1 MKKIGH
7 FLNLPKIYFSY
18 IFRTKK
24 CNYLPIRLWI
34 ETSSRCNLAC
44 RLCVNKDIDAS
55 LKGDMDFDL
64 YKKIIN
70 DVWRYVFD
78 VNLFH
83 RGEPLLNPRII
94 DMIKYANSKAIKT
107 RIHTNGVLLNENLSR
122 EIIKAGLNLISFS
135 FDGYSKDTY
144 EKNRIGGTY
153 EKTLDNIIT
162 FLKLKKELKSKTPFT
177 IVQIMEFD
185 ENLFGCDFEIQKNNF
200 MKNFENLSLDKI
212 VIRNP
217 HNWGGL
223 LEIEG
228 IEKIDKSRAKIIPCT
243 FPWYSLTI
251 FYNGKVYLCPQDFEG
266 EILAG
271 DASRD
276 SIKDIFNN
284 EVMTGMRTNFKNKTI
299 EDISPCN
306 NCDRIWRQTV
316 AGIPKEYLKV
326 FLKDSMR
333 KN

>member
-1 MKKIGH
+1 MKKLWH

-18 IFRTKK
+18 IFRTNK
-24 CNYLPIRLWI
+24 CNYPPIRLWI

-44 RLCVNKDIDAS
+44 RLCANKSIDPS

-64 YKKIIN
+64 YKKIID

-83 RGEPLLNPRII
+83 RGEPLLNPRIV

-107 RIHTNGVLLNENLSR
+107 RIHTNGVPLNENLSR

-144 EKNRIGGTY
+144 EKNRIGASF

-162 FLKLKKELKSKTPFT
+162 FLKLKKELRSKTPYT
-177 IVQIMEFD
+177 IIQTMEFD
-185 ENLFGCDFEIQKNNF
+185 ENLSGDDFKIQKNNF
-200 MKNFENLSLDKI
+200 MKKFENLPLDRM
-212 VIRNP
+212 VTRNP

-223 LEIEG
+223 LELKG
-228 IEKIDKSRAKIIPCT
+228 IGKIDKSRVKIIPCT

-266 EILAG
+266 KIPTG
-271 DASRD
+271 DVSKD

-284 EVMTGMRTNFKNKTI
+284 KTMVKVRTGFKNKTI
-299 EDISPCN
+299 EGVSPCN
-306 NCDRIWRQTV
+306 NCDRIRRQTV

>member
-1 MKKIGH
+1 MKKIRY
-7 FLNLPKIYFSY
+7 FLGLPKIYFSY
-18 IFRTKK
+18 ISRTKK

-34 ETSSRCNLAC
+34 ETSGRCNLAC
-44 RLCVNKDIDAS
+44 RLCINKDIDPS

-64 YKKIIN
+64 YKKIID
-70 DVWRYVFD
+70 DVWKHVYD

-83 RGEPLLNPRII
+83 RGEPLLNPRIL
-94 DMIKYANSKAIKT
+94 DMIKYANSKGIKT

-122 EIIKAGLNLISFS
+122 EIINAGLNLISFS
-135 FDGYSKDTY
+135 FDGYTKDTY
-144 EKNRIGGTY
+144 EKNRIGASY

-185 ENLFGCDFEIQKNNF
+185 ENLSRVDFELQKNNF
-200 MKNFENLSLDKI
+200 IKKFENLPLDKI
-212 VIRNP
+212 VTRKP

-228 IEKIDKSRAKIIPCT
+228 IGKIDKSKSKIIPCT

-251 FYNGKVYLCPQDFEG
+251 SYDGKAYLCPQDFEC
-266 EILAG
+266 EILVG

-276 SIKDIFNN
+276 SVKDIFNN
-284 EVMTGMRTNFKNKTI
+284 EVMSRMRTNFKNRTI
-299 EDISPCN
+299 EGIGPCN
-306 NCDRIWRQTV
+306 NCDRIWRQTA

>member
-44 RLCVNKDIDAS
+44 RLCVNKDIDPS
-55 LKGDMDFDL
+55 LKGDMDFEL
-64 YKKIIN
+64 YKKIID
-70 DVWRYVFD
+70 DVKQYVFD

-83 RGEPLLNPRII
+83 RGEPLLNPHII
-94 DMIKYANSKAIKT
+94 DMIRYANGNGIKT
-107 RIHTNGVLLNENLSR
+107 RIHTNGMLLNETLSR

-135 FDGYSKDTY
+135 FDGYTKETY

-162 FLKLKKELKSKTPFT
+162 FLKLKKELKSGTPFT
-177 IVQIMEFD
+177 IVQVMEFD
-185 ENLFGCDFEIQKNNF
+185 ENLSREEFKIQKQNF
-200 MKNFENLSLDKI
+200 IKNFENLPLDKI

-223 LEIEG
+223 LELEG
-228 IEKIDKSRAKIIPCT
+228 IEKIDRTNSRIIPCT

-251 FYNGKVYLCPQDFEG
+251 FYNGKVYLCPQDFDG
-266 EILAG
+266 EILVG
-271 DASRD
+271 DTS
-276 SIKDIFNN
+276 KDTIRNIFNN
-284 EVMTGMRTNFKNKTI
+284 EVMSRIRTDFKNKTI
-299 EDISPCN
+299 KDISPCN
-306 NCDRIWRQTV
+306 NCDRVWRKTF
-316 AGIPKEYLKV
+316 AGIPREYLNV
-326 FLKDSMR
+326 FLK
-333 KN
+333 